1 MIIESASYN
10 TGFAPRDGQP
20 LYPSLR
26 RGLTGQWS
34 PCLGP
39 SGLTLREWGGKARH
53 GTLTNGPTWV
63 PRGRYA
69 IQTDG
74 ASQSVVL
81 SNQSVLLPATG
92 FTISTWIMATAAQ
105 PSVFGGYFISDNDGS
120 ALTVA
125 LRIQN
130 DVNIQAFTNAG
141 ATDAISASSV
151 VTVGVW
157 LHVALVVAA
166 TNLKLLYINGDLAGT
181 STVNI
186 ARGTTTSPI
195 HLGRSGDG
203 FANLGLVGL
212 QDDVLFYE
220 RVLPHKE
227 IKLLAIRRGIASELA
242 PRRRASTAVAFNRRR
257 RLLVGAH
264 S

>member
-1 MIIESASYN
+1 MILPGSYAN
-10 TGFAPRDGQP
+10 GFAPRDGQP
-20 LYPSLR
+20 FYPSLR

-39 SGLTLREWGGKARH
+39 TGLTLRDWSGKARH

-63 PRGRYA
+63 PRGTYA

-74 ASQSVVL
+74 ATQSVVL

-105 PSVFGGYFISDNDGS
+105 PSAFGGYFISDNDGS

-130 DVNIQAFTNAG
+130 DVNIQAFTNAS
-141 ATDAISASSV
+141 ATDAISVSSV
-151 VTVGVW
+151 VIVGVW
-157 LHVALVVAA
+157 LHVCFVVAA
-166 TNLKLLYINGDLAGT
+166 TNLKYLYINGVLAGT
-181 STVNI
+181 STVNS

-220 RVLPHKE
+220 RVLPVKE
-227 IKLLAIRRGIASELA
+227 IAQLASRRGIVSELA
-242 PRRRASTAVAFNRRR
+242 PRRRASSGIAFNRRR
-257 RLLVGAH
+257 RLLIGAH
-264 S
+264 